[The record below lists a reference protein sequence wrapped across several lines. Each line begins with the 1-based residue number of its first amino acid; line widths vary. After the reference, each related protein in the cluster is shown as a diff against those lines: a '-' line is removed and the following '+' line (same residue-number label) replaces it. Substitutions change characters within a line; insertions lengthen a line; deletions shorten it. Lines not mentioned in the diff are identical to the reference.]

1 MLNNDNP
8 YIIKKTCVSDKSKGL
23 PTVSISHTSKV
34 LQSFKTQKSLH
45 SSSSFMKSN
54 ITKGKIIKSEE
65 NSKINNENDYYSMPT
80 ISTMT
85 SIKSDLR
92 KNTGMKLINKLLNNK
107 KKKSD

>member
-1 MLNNDNP
+1 
-8 YIIKKTCVSDKSKGL
+8 
-23 PTVSISHTSKV
+23 
-34 LQSFKTQKSLH
+34 
-45 SSSSFMKSN
+45 MKN
-54 ITKGKIIKSEE
+54 KLTKGKIIKSEE

-92 KNTGMKLINKLLNNK
+92 KNTGMKLINKLLNSK